1 MQEDR
6 RRRTRIL
13 VFVEELGLAVL
24 CVFSA
29 SNCALVFVVVVF
41 GKFERTGFLPL
52 SVDVPIVHH
61 LL

>member
-6 RRRTRIL
+6 RRRRRIL
-13 VFVEELGLAVL
+13 VLVEELGLVVL

-29 SNCALVFVVVVF
+29 SNCALVLLLL
-41 GKFERTGFLPL
+41 KFERTGFLPL
-52 SVDVPIVHH
+52 SVDVPIAHH